1 MADRFKYS
9 EVRQKII
16 DDIRLDLIGPKE
28 EEEVL
33 EESPRFAY
41 LVGML
46 DIQKDENSDEDEQEV
61 DTDIAYDEG
70 EDYTAGEEDDNEPI
84 MTTHF
89 QIPSSMGISFY
100 IRTQPSLCAWMCPGE
115 TMSSLQKS
123 MRMKMGKNTARR
135 YILVFL

>member
-1 MADRFKYS
+1 MIDRFKYS

-16 DDIRLDLIGPKE
+16 DDIRLDLIGPRE
-28 EEEVL
+28 EEEIL
-33 EESPRFAY
+33 EESPKFAY

-46 DIQKDENSDEDEQEV
+46 DIQKDENSVEDEQEV
-61 DTDIAYDEG
+61 DADMAYEDG

-100 IRTQPSLCAWMCPGE
+100 VE
-115 TMSSLQKS
+115 
-123 MRMKMGKNTARR
+123 NTTKT
-135 YILVFL
+135 ISIDV